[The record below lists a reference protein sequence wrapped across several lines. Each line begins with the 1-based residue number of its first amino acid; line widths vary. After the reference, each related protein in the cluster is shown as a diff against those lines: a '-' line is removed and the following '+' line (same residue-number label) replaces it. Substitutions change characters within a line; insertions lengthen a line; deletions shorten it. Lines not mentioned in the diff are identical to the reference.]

1 MKIKFKTISN
11 KKILRENITKKNF
24 KIKEHTAIKI
34 KIIIRI
40 CIRMELKIYKI
51 KVKSNSCQYMIKPKF
66 MQILI
71 LWWAQTKSLTHILK
85 IKHFLKIKISYRIS
99 FIKNPFKLKLINNSL
114 LYLHKFTSSN
124 NLFLIMHKLSLKLI
138 NFLSY
143 NNFL

>member
-24 KIKEHTAIKI
+24 KIKEHTAIKT
-34 KIIIRI
+34 KIIIWI

-85 IKHFLKIKISYRIS
+85 INHFLKIKISYRIS
-99 FIKNPFKLKLINNSL
+99 IIKNPFKLKLINNSN

-124 NLFLIMHKLSLKLI
+124 NLFLIIHKLSLKLI

-143 NNFL
+143 SNFL